1 MKAVIQSF
9 YAIFPILAYMSL
21 GYFLKKKG
29 YMKGNAASEMNRLVF
44 NVFLPISIFQSVY
57 NTDLRSNFDLKIAV
71 FVTLTSI
78 AAYIIL
84 CALIPRFESDR
95 TVIPVVIQAIH
106 KANYNLL
113 AIPIVSSFITGDLG
127 MTAVLIAVI
136 TPVVNTCS
144 SLVFEKY
151 TGKSSSG
158 TQKLLKIL
166 KNPLV
171 LSSLLGMAFNLLR
184 VPLPKFIMSGVV
196 KNLSSMATPVALLA
210 LGSTFDFSSLGKFRR
225 QLITISLGKLIVMPA
240 VIVTLAVLCGIRG
253 ADLLAIVV
261 FSGSPAAVNTYSTA
275 VSMGGN
281 EELAG
286 QAVVLTSSVSVVT
299 LFLILSAI
307 GLMGMY

>member
-127 MTAVLIAVI
+127 MTAVLMAVI

-225 QLITISLGKLIVMPA
+225 QLVAISLGKLIVMPA

-286 QAVVLTSSVSVVT
+286 QAVVLTSSLSVVT

>member
-1 MKAVIQSF
+1 MTAVIQSF
-9 YAIFPILAYMSL
+9 YAIFPILAYMGL
-21 GYFLKKKG
+21 GFFLKKKG
-29 YMKGNAASEMNRLVF
+29 YMKGNSASEMNRLVF
-44 NVFLPISIFQSVY
+44 NIFLPLSIFQNIY
-57 NTDLRSNFDLKIAV
+57 TTDLRSNFDVKIAA
-71 FVTLTSI
+71 FVTVTSI
-78 AAYIIL
+78 AAFIIL
-84 CALIPRFESDR
+84 GAIVPRYEHNE

-127 MTAVLIAVI
+127 MTAVLMAVI
-136 TPVVNTCS
+136 TPIVNTCS

-151 TGKSSSG
+151 TGKSTSRK
-158 TQKLLKIL
+158 QKLMKIL

-171 LSSLLGMAFNLLR
+171 LSSLLGMAFNLLSI
-184 VPLPKFIMSGVV
+184 PLPKFIMSGVV
-196 KNLSSMATPVALLA
+196 KSLSSMATPIALLA
-210 LGSTFDFSSLGKFRR
+210 LGSTFDFSSLGKFKR
-225 QLITISLGKLIVMPA
+225 QLAAISLGKLIVMPA
-240 VIVTLAVLCGIRG
+240 VIVTLAIICGIRG

-286 QAVVLTSSVSVVT
+286 QAVVLTSSLSVIT
-299 LFLILSAI
+299 LFMILSAI

>member
-57 NTDLRSNFDLKIAV
+57 NTDIRSNFDLKIAV
-71 FVTLTSI
+71 FVTVTSI

-225 QLITISLGKLIVMPA
+225 QLVAISLGKLIIMPA

-286 QAVVLTSSVSVVT
+286 QAVVLTSSLSVVT